1 MVVMLAKFTRL
12 LVHTM
17 TKHWKQFLTIF
28 AILIYCILLF
38 GFTSFAT
45 KQFAMY
51 ALFGYVVLGAVCVII
66 DGFIKNLNIELT
78 IFMLL
83 VILGVAAVIKAYGI

>member
-1 MVVMLAKFTRL
+1 MLARFTKQL
-12 LVHTM
+12 SHTM
-17 TKHWKQFLTIF
+17 TKHWKQLLTIF

-45 KQFAMY
+45 KQFSMY
-51 ALFGYVVLGAVCVII
+51 ALVGYVAFGSVCCII

-83 VILGVAAVIKAYGI
+83 VILGVASVIKVYGI